1 MGAMSPGSSIVGVLR
16 AAGCVFAE
24 DEAALLME
32 AARDAGHLQR
42 MVEQRIGGMPLEH
55 ILGWVEFHGT
65 RMIVEPGV
73 FVPRRRTEFLVRQAA
88 TLAKPGAV
96 VVDLCCGS
104 GAIGAAV
111 HDALGTS
118 ELYAADID
126 PAAVACAR
134 RNIEPRG
141 GSVYQGDL
149 FAPLPRQVMA
159 TVDVLLVNAP
169 YVPTDSI
176 RTMPPEARLHEPWT
190 ALDGGTDGLAVQRRV
205 VEEAA
210 KWLAPGGWVLIES
223 SAEQAPETARMMSG
237 AGLAARL
244 AFDADLDAT
253 VVLGLAPGA
262 SRHP

>member
-1 MGAMSPGSSIVGVLR
+1 MSPGSPIVDALR

-32 AARDAGHLQR
+32 AARDPEHLQHL
-42 MVEQRIGGMPLEH
+42 VEQRIAGMPLEH
-55 ILGWVEFHGT
+55 LLGWVDFCGT
-65 RMIVEPGV
+65 RMVVEPGV

-88 TLAKPGAV
+88 SLGKPGAV

-111 HDALGTS
+111 HDALGTR

-141 GSVYQGDL
+141 GRVYEGDL
-149 FAPLPRQVMA
+149 FAPLPRHLMA
-159 TVDVLLVNAP
+159 SVDVLLVNAP

-176 RTMPPEARLHEPWT
+176 RMMPPEARLHEPLT
-190 ALDGGTDGLAVQRRV
+190 ALDGGSDGLAVQRRV
-205 VEEAA
+205 VDGAA
-210 KWLAPGGWVLIES
+210 EWLAPGGFVLIES
-223 SAEQAPETARMMSG
+223 SASQAPETARLFTG
-237 AGLAARL
+237 AGLVARI
-244 AFDADLDAT
+244 ASDAGVDAT
-253 VVLGLAPGA
+253 VVLGRARESVP
-262 SRHP
+262 HP